1 MEMNGVATEVRGPLT
16 FESLL
21 NDPLIRL
28 VAESD
33 GESVETMLR
42 ALARAEAATV
52 PSRPGKPSAL

>member
-1 MEMNGVATEVRGPLT
+1 MEMDVVAAEGRGPLT

-21 NDPLIRL
+21 TDPLIRL

-42 ALARAEAATV
+42 ALTRAEAATATI
-52 PSRPGKPSAL
+52 PGGKPSAF